1 MTVNTESQ
9 LADRQRAEAAALA
22 HVVARL
28 EDQFPELDRESIERI
43 VRGRQ
48 DDFRQSAIR
57 DFVPILVERSAR
69 EDIQQEVQRFSA

>member
-1 MTVNTESQ
+1 MNTESQ
-9 LADRQRAEAAALA
+9 LADRRRAEAAALD

-28 EDQFPELDRESIERI
+28 EDQFPELDRESVERI

-48 DDFRQSAIR
+48 DNFRQSAIR

-69 EDIQQEVQRFSA
+69 EDIQEEVQRLRA